1 LRKQLEAIEKLKN
14 DIEQNKTTAEQK
26 IASLEEH
33 KKEAEANNSNK
44 RKELLDR
51 QALELEKKRNEYTSL
66 MLEDASK
73 FQSLQAQKDQ
83 YKKNFHEEM
92 DMQRRKHEQK
102 VQAMEREHATKMDL
116 KRYEVN
122 QCNAEIDKIQMD
134 NEERIRQIKLDAVYE
149 IEDIN

>member
-1 LRKQLEAIEKLKN
+1 
-14 DIEQNKTTAEQK
+14 
-26 IASLEEH
+26 
-33 KKEAEANNSNK
+33 
-44 RKELLDR
+44 
-51 QALELEKKRNEYTSL
+51 
-66 MLEDASK
+66 
-73 FQSLQAQKDQ
+73 
-83 YKKNFHEEM
+83 M

-122 QCNAEIDKIQMD
+122 QCNTEIDKIQMD